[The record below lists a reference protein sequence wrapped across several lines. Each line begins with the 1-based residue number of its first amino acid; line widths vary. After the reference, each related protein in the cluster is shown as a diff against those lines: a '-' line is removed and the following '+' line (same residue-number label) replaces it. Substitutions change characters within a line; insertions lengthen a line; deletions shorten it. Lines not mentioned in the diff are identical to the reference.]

1 MPYSLAEIEPF
12 LSERAVVPRVPVVA
26 APTGR
31 PGDDFN
37 AAHNAADVLGWL
49 GFSFAHKD
57 HTGEHWTR
65 PGKSSREGASA
76 TVYADGGTSIW
87 SSTCLDMWPSLQLG
101 VGPGAKS
108 YDPFGLLVA
117 TKYNGDFEAAA
128 QDLADGG
135 YGEPGFADQGNVLV
149 EEIQDYLA
157 VENKEDIIGGTGWE
171 PIDLSVAAKMGPP
184 PRPDILVRSD
194 GVALL
199 YRKKINFFF
208 GPPESAKSW
217 VAQYA
222 CVQVLRAGGSFLYLD
237 FENSAQDVADHFRC
251 LGVNPEVEMTLARGR
266 AIYMNP
272 TRLYNT
278 EAKDLLSQVLQLKPW
293 LVVID
298 GMTGAMR
305 CLDRAYDSNT
315 DFAHF
320 EMEFMRPLTASGAA
334 LVAIDHVPKNSDGTS
349 PIGAQHKK
357 AATTGAMMKFFAID
371 KPGRG
376 KKGRIRMYIE
386 KDKGGWLRRHC
397 DEDDAIADFFMSP
410 VDDHVVAELHPA
422 GATSTHRPDG
432 IMERVSRCL
441 EDNPSLDHDALLA
454 KAQDGLEAKVFV
466 PMAFRFL
473 MQEGYI
479 SFNSDNSLRLNRP
492 YRQSDAPF

>member
-1 MPYSLAEIEPF
+1 MPYSLAEIEPY
-12 LSERAVVPRVPVVA
+12 LSERPQPVRMPLVA

-37 AAHNAADVLGWL
+37 AAHTASDVLGWL
-49 GFSFAHKD
+49 GFAYAHKD
-57 HTGEHWTR
+57 HTGEHWVR
-65 PGKSSREGASA
+65 PGKSIREGASA
-76 TVYADGGTSIW
+76 TVYPDGGTSIW
-87 SSTCLDMWPSLQLG
+87 SSTCLDMWPALQLG
-101 VGPGAKS
+101 TGPGAKS

-117 TKYNGDFEAAA
+117 TKYNGDFESAAS
-128 QDLADGG
+128 DLAEGG
-135 YGEPGFADQGNVLV
+135 YGEPSFADEGNVLV
-149 EEIQDYLA
+149 DEIQDYLA
-157 VENKEDIIGGTGWE
+157 VENKEDVGGTGWE
-171 PIDLSVAAKMGPP
+171 PIDLSVAVRMGPP
-184 PRPDILVRSD
+184 PPPDILCRSD
-194 GVALL
+194 GVGLL

-222 CVQVLRAGGSFLYLD
+222 CLEVLRSGGSFLYLD

-251 LGVNPEVEMTLARGR
+251 LGANPATEMSLASGR
-266 AIYMNP
+266 AVYMNP

-278 EAKDLLSQVLQLKPW
+278 EASDVLSQVLQLKPT

-305 CLDRAYDSNT
+305 CLDRAFDSNT

-320 EMEFMRPLTASGAA
+320 EMEFMRPLTACGAA
-334 LVAIDHVPKNSDGTS
+334 LLAIDHVPKNSDGAS

-357 AATTGAMMKFFAID
+357 AATTGAMFKFFAMD

-410 VDDHVVAELHPA
+410 SNEHIIAELHPVDA
-422 GATSTHRPDG
+422 SRTLRPVA
-432 IMERVSRCL
+432 IMERVSKCL
-441 EDNPSLDHDALLA
+441 EENPKHNQQSLMDAARENLHA
-454 KAQDGLEAKVFV
+454 KPMV

-473 MQEGYI
+473 VEEGYI
-479 SFNSDNSLRLNRP
+479 AFNLDNSLRLNRAF
-492 YRQSDAPF
+492 RQEEV